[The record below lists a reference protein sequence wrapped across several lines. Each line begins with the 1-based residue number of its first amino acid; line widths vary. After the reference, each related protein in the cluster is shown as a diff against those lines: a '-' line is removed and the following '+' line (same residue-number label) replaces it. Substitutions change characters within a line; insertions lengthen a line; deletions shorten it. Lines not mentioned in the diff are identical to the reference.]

1 MYDFFYRFLHSLYVR
16 FETRNGHDVYPSSV
30 DSRIVRDSIPRGKYV
45 HCAYV
50 RDIVGREGGDE
61 ERIGRERNFHVLY
74 ICFSTGG
81 EYNRWNYANGYVNS
95 PAWHVPL
102 RVAQIRNVMV
112 HATPRT
118 LTNRFIPAYPR
129 WDGTK
134 KEVPRYISERI
145 GPLLLNTL
153 CERKERE
160 TERTWREKKRDE
172 RERRRLPRSSIH
184 DASFAFT
191 RPRHVHTFTIL
202 SCRYVIV

>member
-1 MYDFFYRFLHSLYVR
+1 
-16 FETRNGHDVYPSSV
+16 
-30 DSRIVRDSIPRGKYV
+30 
-45 HCAYV
+45 
-50 RDIVGREGGDE
+50 
-61 ERIGRERNFHVLY
+61 
-74 ICFSTGG
+74 
-81 EYNRWNYANGYVNS
+81 
-95 PAWHVPL
+95 
-102 RVAQIRNVMV
+102 MV

-172 RERRRLPRSSIH
+172 RERRRLPRLPSTMLRSH
-184 DASFAFT
+184 SRGPVTFT
-191 RPRHVHTFTIL
+191 RLPFSRVATWSCSLRTIL
-202 SCRYVIV
+202 WRKERRRIDGSIDFCQRPSFFNRSHPVRVVRDPLIVVLAITSACRRLGPHFVLSLTSSSSFF